1 MSTRRSFLRSLI
13 ALACAPF
20 VPKIAGAA
28 RAVAPKVVGAMDP
41 VSAFYA
47 WDPALPENDQ
57 KIWIIVNP
65 RDEASPTYECYVQ
78 GDEGT
83 WWKRIA

>member
-1 MSTRRSFLRSLI
+1 LI

-28 RAVAPKVVGAMDP
+28 AAAVPETIGVISPGSMVYG
-41 VSAFYA
+41 